1 MADDYSKGISVS
13 LKINEKDIKEFKS
26 ILKQIEDGQETDIN
40 RLKEILKTGKS
51 SEKKEKKEK
60 EAEEGEEQS
69 YTFKDFAGKALGM
82 DFNTSFKV
90 QFLEGLAGVLNN
102 ALKKLESIL
111 GDSWDELNTML
122 DYSRLSNREVR
133 EQAFEFGFSPEQN
146 YAYTKAMGIMGLTD
160 FEDLYFLTESQ
171 WERFNKN
178 FENYSNKYSELYDN
192 GFFDTLEDYNYTM
205 AEFEEEIKM
214 SFVEMFINN
223 KDIIIAGFK
232 ALMTITDAVLS
243 LLRFF
248 VGGKKSERQLNAEI
262 NEEIARIRGSQN
274 VTNKSQSVTFSP
286 TFNGVGTDVQKQLNT
301 SLTLVKEQIIAALE

>member
-1 MADDYSKGISVS
+1 MADDYTKGIPIS
-13 LKINEKDIKEFKS
+13 LKINEKDIEEFKS

-40 RLKEILKTGKS
+40 RLKEILKASKS
-51 SEKKEKKEK
+51 SEKKENKEK
-60 EAEEGEEQS
+60 KAQEEEQGYS
-69 YTFKDFAGKALGM
+69 FKDFAGKALGM

-111 GDSWDELNTML
+111 GDSWDELDTML
-122 DYSRLSNREVR
+122 NYSRLSNKEVR

-146 YAYTKAMGIMGLTD
+146 YAYTKAMGIMGLSD

-178 FENYSNKYSELYDN
+178 FENYSDKYSRLYDD

-214 SFVEMFINN
+214 GFVEMFINN
-223 KDIIIAGFK
+223 KDVIITGFK

-248 VGGKKSERQLNAEI
+248 TGGKKSERQLNAEI

-274 VTNKSQSVTFSP
+274 VTNKNQNVTFSP